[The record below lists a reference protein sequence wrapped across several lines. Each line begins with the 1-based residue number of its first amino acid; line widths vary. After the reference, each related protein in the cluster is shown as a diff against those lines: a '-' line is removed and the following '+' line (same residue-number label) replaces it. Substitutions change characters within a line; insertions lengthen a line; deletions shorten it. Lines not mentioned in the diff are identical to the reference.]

1 MFEIVYCAFFFQWG
15 YPAGPELT
23 NGDWLSF
30 LGGYLE
36 FSGALVMAWLV
47 YRQSETINKLA
58 MQEYRIGVKAIPD
71 KIELKEYLEEDQS
84 HVFCT
89 YMDKGV
95 PKLYIKHDCV
105 LDTKAT
111 KTQLLHKN
119 IPFFYFHIINK
130 GKTKIERLKFNA
142 VSIISPETKQAGR
155 YLFKK
160 NNGGNI
166 LNGTYTVA
174 PECCLYICFA
184 FQGFPDSLPL
194 NTVNVEFQYNIGDFE
209 EKQFFTFLIQRESN
223 KIIITDGEIE
233 VHQER

>member
-1 MFEIVYCAFFFQWG
+1 MLSIKSLLSLSIALLILSVVLLFLFKKLRKSKLVNIFFIFSCILLFVSMFEIVYCAFFFQWG

-95 PKLYIKHDCV
+95 PILEEYKLAKKYVSSSEARIID
-105 LDTKAT
+105 LRMDIIATYASIPQDKA
-111 KTQLLHKN
+111 N
-119 IPFFYFHIINK
+119 
-130 GKTKIERLKFNA
+130 
-142 VSIISPETKQAGR
+142 
-155 YLFKK
+155 
-160 NNGGNI
+160 
-166 LNGTYTVA
+166 
-174 PECCLYICFA
+174 
-184 FQGFPDSLPL
+184 
-194 NTVNVEFQYNIGDFE
+194 
-209 EKQFFTFLIQRESN
+209 
-223 KIIITDGEIE
+223 
-233 VHQER
+233 